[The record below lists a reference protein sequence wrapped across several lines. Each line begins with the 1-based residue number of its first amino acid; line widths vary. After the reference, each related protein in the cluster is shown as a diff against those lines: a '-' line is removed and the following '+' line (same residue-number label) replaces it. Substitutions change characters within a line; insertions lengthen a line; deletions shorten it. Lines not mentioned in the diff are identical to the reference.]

1 MIRITRL
8 LTLVYVL
15 ALTLVGGAGVFIAEW
30 ELQHVFALD
39 TAALGPSAE
48 ATLLNQYRFLKAIEF
63 AAGVACLIGFK
74 QIFAE
79 PRITRLFL
87 LLVGAGAGARI
98 LAIVADGWPK
108 PMFLAFL
115 AIELAVFV
123 LVALHHVRHRNG

>member
-15 ALTLVGGAGVFIAEW
+15 ALIVVGGSGVFIAEW

-39 TAALGPSAE
+39 TAALAPSVE

-63 AAGVACLIGFK
+63 AAGVVCLIGFER
-74 QIFAE
+74 IFGE

-87 LLVGAGAGARI
+87 LLVGAGAAARV
-98 LAIVADGWPK
+98 LAIVADGWPE
-108 PMFLAFL
+108 PVFLIFLAL
-115 AIELAVFV
+115 ELAVFV

>member
-15 ALTLVGGAGVFIAEW
+15 ALILVGGSGVFIAEW
-30 ELQHVFALD
+30 ELRHVFALD

-74 QIFAE
+74 PIFA
-79 PRITRLFL
+79 
-87 LLVGAGAGARI
+87 
-98 LAIVADGWPK
+98 
-108 PMFLAFL
+108 
-115 AIELAVFV
+115 
-123 LVALHHVRHRNG
+123 

>member
-15 ALTLVGGAGVFIAEW
+15 ALILVGGSGVFIAEW

-39 TAALGPSAE
+39 TAALAPSVE
-48 ATLLNQYRFLKAIEF
+48 ATLLNQYRFLKAVEF
-63 AAGVACLIGFK
+63 AAGVVCLIGFK

-87 LLVGAGAGARI
+87 LLVGAGVAARV
-98 LAIVADGWPK
+98 LAIVVDGWPK
-108 PMFLAFL
+108 PMFLVFL
-115 AIELAVFV
+115 AVELAVFV
-123 LVALHHVRHRNG
+123 LVALHHVRQRNG